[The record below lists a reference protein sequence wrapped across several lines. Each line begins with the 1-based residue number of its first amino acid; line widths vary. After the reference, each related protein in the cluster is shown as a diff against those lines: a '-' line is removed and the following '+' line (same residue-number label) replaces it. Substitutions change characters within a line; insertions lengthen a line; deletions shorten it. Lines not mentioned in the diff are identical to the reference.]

1 MKTGWKDMYF
11 AKKVHSDKLAA
22 TTKRKFA
29 ERSNAAQHKNAY
41 HKANA
46 NIGSDAEIAAYLARV
61 PVAPRFELPPETE
74 DEVE

>member
-22 TTKRKFA
+22 TTERKFA

-61 PVAPRFELPPETE
+61 PVAPRFETV
-74 DEVE
+74 DEPQGDE

>member
-1 MKTGWKDMYF
+1 MTWKPITF
-11 AKKVHSDKLAA
+11 RKKVHSDSLAA
-22 TTKRKFA
+22 TTLRKHA

-61 PVAPRFELPPETE
+61 PKPYHYADEPEGE
-74 DEVE
+74 